1 MSMPEFDSYDALGL
15 ADLVRTRKVTAL
27 ELVEEVIARLEA
39 VQNSLHPLAIEHFD
53 MARETAR
60 QPLPEG
66 PLSGVPWLMKNLL
79 LMAEGTVTS
88 NSLTFLAQ
96 AVAPHDS
103 EMVRRA
109 KAGGLILV
117 GKTNVPEFG
126 YCISTEPA
134 MYGPTRNPWNP
145 ARTAG
150 GSSGGSAAA
159 VAARVL
165 PLAHA
170 SDGGGSIRIPACYN
184 GLVGLKISRGRGT
197 YAPDYTDIWAGSAV
211 EGCVSRSVRDTAA
224 YLDLVAGGVTGDP
237 YELPGFDPPLSRDMM
252 IPPPSLKVGFA
263 LKGMD
268 GVTVA
273 PDVAAAVHDAVRL
286 LGEMGHEVEEMSLAC
301 DYDLVTSQF
310 AIQAAAEAAAGF
322 ALLEGLLGRPLTA
335 ADFSPINWKRVELGR
350 GVSGTAVLGALEALR
365 LAGRSIAQSC
375 APYDVVVTP
384 TMPRPA
390 PELGFFD
397 MYGLD
402 LDAYHARL
410 MPEICFTLPFNVSGQ
425 PALSLPLGMSGE
437 GLPIGVQFV
446 ALRGEERLLLKL
458 AAQIEAA
465 VPWKDRKPPH
475 GL

>member
-1 MSMPEFDSYDALGL
+1 MPEFDSYDAIAL
-15 ADLVRTRKVTAL
+15 AELVRTRQVTPL
-27 ELVEEVIARLEA
+27 ELVDEVIGRLEA
-39 VQNSLHPLAIEHFD
+39 VQNSIHPLAIAHFE
-53 MARETAR
+53 MARAR
-60 QPLPEG
+60 AREPLPDG
-66 PLSGVPWLMKNLL
+66 PLAGVPWLMKNLL

-88 NSLTFLAQ
+88 NSLAFLAE

-134 MYGPTRNPWNP
+134 MYGPTRNPWNLE
-145 ARTAG
+145 RVAG

-224 YLDLVAGGVTGDP
+224 YLDLVAGGAVGDP
-237 YELPGFDPPLSRDMM
+237 YELPAFAPPLAQDMM
-252 IPPPSLKVGFA
+252 IPPPKLRVGYTMQ
-263 LKGMD
+263 GMA
-268 GVTVA
+268 GATVDPA
-273 PDVAAAVHDAVRL
+273 VAATLRDTL
-286 LGEMGHEVEEMSLAC
+286 KMLGEMGHEVEEMTLAC
-301 DYDLVTSQF
+301 DYDTVNGQF
-310 AIQAAAEAAAGF
+310 AIQAAAEATAGF
-322 ALLEGLLGRPLTA
+322 AFLEQLLGRSLA
-335 ADFSPINWKRVELGR
+335 AEDFSPVNWQRVVLGR
-350 GVSGTAVLGALEALR
+350 EVTGVAVLSAIEALR
-365 LAGRSIAQSC
+365 LCGRAIAQSC
-375 APYDVVVTP
+375 APYDLVVTP

-390 PELGFFD
+390 PELGWFD

-410 MPEICFTLPFNVSGQ
+410 LPEICFTLPFNVSGQ
-425 PALSLPLGMSGE
+425 PAVSLPLGMSPD
-437 GLPIGVQFV
+437 GLPIGIQFV
-446 ALRGEERLLLKL
+446 ALRGQERLLLKL

-465 VPWKDRKPPH
+465 APWKDRRPPH

>member
-1 MSMPEFDSYDALGL
+1 MSMPEFDSYDALDL
-15 ADLVRTRKVTAL
+15 AELVRTRQVTPL
-27 ELVEEVIARLEA
+27 ELVDEVIERLEA
-39 VQNSLHPLAIEHFD
+39 VQNSVHPLAIEHFE
-53 MARETAR
+53 MARSRAR
-60 QPLPEG
+60 EPLPEG
-66 PLSGVPWLMKNLL
+66 PLAGVPWLMKNLL

-109 KAGGLILV
+109 KAGGMILV

-134 MYGPTRNPWNP
+134 MYGPTRNPWNLE
-145 ARTAG
+145 RVAG

-170 SDGGGSIRIPACYN
+170 SDGGGSIRIPASYN

-237 YELPGFDPPLSRDMM
+237 YEMPAFEPPLAQDMM
-252 IPPPSLKVGFA
+252 IPPPKLRVGYTQ
-263 LKGMD
+263 KGMD
-268 GVTVA
+268 GVAVDPA
-273 PDVAAAVHDAVRL
+273 VAATLRDTL
-286 LGEMGHEVEEMSLAC
+286 QMLTEMGHTVEEMTLAC
-301 DYDLVTSQF
+301 DYEVVTSQF
-310 AIQAAAEAAAGF
+310 AVQAAAEATAGF
-322 ALLEGLLGRPLTA
+322 AMLEGLLGRGLTA
-335 ADFSPINWKRVELGR
+335 EDFSPVNWQRVELGR
-350 GVSGTAVLGALEALR
+350 GVSGVAVLGAIEALR
-365 LAGRSIAQSC
+365 LAGRAIAQSC

-390 PELGFFD
+390 PELGYFD
-397 MYGLD
+397 MYGMD
-402 LDAYHARL
+402 LDAYHGRL
-410 MPEICFTLPFNVSGQ
+410 LPEICFTLPFNVSGQ
-425 PALSLPLGMSGE
+425 PAVSLPLGQSPE
-437 GLPIGVQFV
+437 GLPIGIQFA
-446 ALRGEERLLLKL
+446 ALRGQERLLLKL
-458 AAQIEAA
+458 ATQIEAA
-465 VPWKDRKPPH
+465 APWKDRRAPH